1 MDSMIE
7 DKILQ
12 IWKNR
17 RDAISKF
24 MDEYDAKV
32 YNPQL
37 EAVQKEC
44 GELGHDFSYQDN
56 SVARAVGLH
65 VLNRC
70 VNCGAIKD
78 ERTSNT

>member
-1 MDSMIE
+1 MIE

-37 EAVQKEC
+37 EAIEKEC
-44 GELGHDFSYQDN
+44 LEKDKNERRTKRCYGSDPQVCASSVDGNEFS
-56 SVARAVGLH
+56 RKEEG
-65 VLNRC
+65 
-70 VNCGAIKD
+70 
-78 ERTSNT
+78 

>member
-1 MDSMIE
+1 MDSTIE

-12 IWKNR
+12 IWKDR

-37 EAVQKEC
+37 EAVEN
-44 GELGHDFSYQDN
+44 EAN
-56 SVARAVGLH
+56 
-65 VLNRC
+65 
-70 VNCGAIKD
+70 
-78 ERTSNT
+78 SNT

>member
-1 MDSMIE
+1 MNENNQII
-7 DKILQ
+7 DKLLK
-12 IWKNR
+12 IWKDR

-44 GELGHDFSYQDN
+44 GELGHDFSYQDD

-70 VNCGAIKD
+70 VNCGAVRD
-78 ERTSNT
+78 E

>member
-12 IWKNR
+12 IWKDR

-37 EAVQKEC
+37 EAIQKEC
-44 GELGHDFSYQDN
+44 AELGHDFSYQDN
-56 SVARAVGLH
+56 GVARAVGLH

-70 VNCGAIKD
+70 VNCGAVKD
-78 ERTSNT
+78 E

>member
-1 MDSMIE
+1 MIE

-12 IWKNR
+12 IWKDR

-44 GELGHDFSYQDN
+44 GELRHDFNSQDI
-56 SVARAVGLH
+56 
-65 VLNRC
+65 C
-70 VNCGAIKD
+70 VNCGAINN
-78 ERTSNT
+78 EANSNT

>member
-7 DKILQ
+7 DKLLQ
-12 IWKNR
+12 IWKDR
-17 RDAISKF
+17 RDAVSKF

-37 EAVQKEC
+37 EAIEKEC
-44 GELGHDFSYQDN
+44 GELGHDFTYKDN
-56 SVARAVGLH
+56 S

-78 ERTSNT
+78 E